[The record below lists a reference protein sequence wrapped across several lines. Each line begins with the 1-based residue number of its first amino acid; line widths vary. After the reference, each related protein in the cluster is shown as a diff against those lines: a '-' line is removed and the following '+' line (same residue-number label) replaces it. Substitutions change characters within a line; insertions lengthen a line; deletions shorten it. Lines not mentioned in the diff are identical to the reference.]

1 MGALGSRQHE
11 SVRQNR
17 DIWILAIFR
26 QTQYAKMAGEN
37 MAKLIPDYSDDLA
50 IQRQHPGKRLLIL
63 FIPFILWILGGLSF
77 VVCVYGSHGM
87 LFGSISDKIPQ
98 IAWLLVGY
106 LGFALYVLGFV
117 TGLVAARREKEW
129 LVKAVPIFGASINLA
144 IVVWFIVR
152 VLSN

>member
-1 MGALGSRQHE
+1 M
-11 SVRQNR
+11 
-17 DIWILAIFR
+17 
-26 QTQYAKMAGEN
+26 
-37 MAKLIPDYSDDLA
+37 
-50 IQRQHPGKRLLIL
+50 
-63 FIPFILWILGGLSF
+63 
-77 VVCVYGSHGM
+77 VCVYGSHGM